1 MHDALYDA
9 CLVILFTKIRIPLC
23 ERRQLMYLATFRP
36 NNLNSAIVTYA
47 INQGARILYRS
58 DETFAAMVNE
68 DQHMAISRM
77 IEEME

>member
-1 MHDALYDA
+1 
-9 CLVILFTKIRIPLC
+9 
-23 ERRQLMYLATFRP
+23 MYLATFRP